1 MESKKEERI
10 FQYDLMRVVFML
22 MVLGVH
28 VLSCIKQFMEP
39 YNTTWYA
46 ITIATDL
53 FMIGNPLFFMLSGK
67 FNLNKNFSEKEDY
80 KKFYVKRVMS
90 IILPFIIVSILV
102 YIINN
107 TNLSVVD
114 YLQKMLAGKISGT
127 YWFIY
132 YLIGILILS
141 PFFSK
146 LLKNLSLWEKK
157 LFLLI
162 GFCMNAFITIWA
174 FFKIPN
180 MMTFATVGLV
190 GWHFYYFAGYLIEDI
205 FPSKKQRNIL
215 IIIGVV
221 ALISQILIRRFMNY
235 SYRLTD
241 PSPLLTLQA
250 FGLYVFLLDKV
261 KINITKIQKAISKV
275 AQYSFTFYLLH
286 MVVVS
291 RVANLFPLKIT
302 ATHNMLFGVC
312 IFVISFVITL
322 GLSIVIQ
329 KIIINPLK
337 KILEKGFTFAFDN
350 DKMKQK

>member
-1 MESKKEERI
+1 
-10 FQYDLMRVVFML
+10 
-22 MVLGVH
+22 
-28 VLSCIKQFMEP
+28 
-39 YNTTWYA
+39 
-46 ITIATDL
+46 
-53 FMIGNPLFFMLSGK
+53 
-67 FNLNKNFSEKEDY
+67 
-80 KKFYVKRVMS
+80 
-90 IILPFIIVSILV
+90 
-102 YIINN
+102 
-107 TNLSVVD
+107 
-114 YLQKMLAGKISGT
+114 
-127 YWFIY
+127 
-132 YLIGILILS
+132 
-141 PFFSK
+141 
-146 LLKNLSLWEKK
+146 
-157 LFLLI
+157 
-162 GFCMNAFITIWA
+162 
-174 FFKIPN
+174 

-215 IIIGVV
+215 IIIGIV

-250 FGLYVFLLDKV
+250 FGLYFFLLDKV

>member
-39 YNTTWYA
+39 YNTAWYA

-80 KKFYVKRVMS
+80 KKFYVKRVKS

-162 GFCMNAFITIWA
+162 V
-174 FFKIPN
+174 
-180 MMTFATVGLV
+180 VG
-190 GWHFYYFAGYLIEDI
+190 I
-205 FPSKKQRNIL
+205 
-215 IIIGVV
+215 
-221 ALISQILIRRFMNY
+221 
-235 SYRLTD
+235 
-241 PSPLLTLQA
+241 
-250 FGLYVFLLDKV
+250 
-261 KINITKIQKAISKV
+261 
-275 AQYSFTFYLLH
+275 
-286 MVVVS
+286 
-291 RVANLFPLKIT
+291 
-302 ATHNMLFGVC
+302 
-312 IFVISFVITL
+312 
-322 GLSIVIQ
+322 
-329 KIIINPLK
+329 
-337 KILEKGFTFAFDN
+337 
-350 DKMKQK
+350 